1 MIASNLRRATVLQ
14 SPAYELRNTCDLVC
28 RPLGTQI
35 RSSWFRSC
43 GQAQAAACAKGKS
56 QRRSRPITQR
66 SRNRGVKV
74 VCFLATIINA
84 VLFAAI
90 CLIPFMQCESE
101 ERGGG
106 KSGLFSVELSP
117 KGKTRCRQEN
127 FARER
132 VGAITVQNTQN
143 ISNPSKRSRIKSM
156 LHETPSRSQN
166 AHCQSGGYVTV

>member
-101 ERGGG
+101 ERGGEERVVFFQMNYLRKARRG
-106 KSGLFSVELSP
+106 ADRRTSRASGLGRLLFRTP
-117 KGKTRCRQEN
+117 KISATHQRDQE
-127 FARER
+127 
-132 VGAITVQNTQN
+132 
-143 ISNPSKRSRIKSM
+143 
-156 LHETPSRSQN
+156 
-166 AHCQSGGYVTV
+166 